1 MIRRFAA
8 LALTLIVATLVVSA
22 GENSSPLRPTALA
35 LGFSLIAA
43 AITGE
48 LLERVRLPRVT
59 GYLLFGMICGPY
71 LANIITRPMARDLQ
85 LINGLAVVLIAFIAG
100 LEMNFRR
107 LRPRLRAM
115 LELGGV
121 TIVVMYSVLFAAF
134 WVGWPWLGIAPELT
148 GLQRLTVVLLLTT
161 VVASFSP
168 TVTIALIAESRASGP
183 LSELTLAVVILAD
196 LVLILFFTL
205 AMQAVAYA
213 FGGTQ
218 EVGLFASLSWEIFG
232 SFAFGAVAGSLF
244 AFYLRHIGREVPV
257 ALLGLCAAIAGIGAQ
272 LHLEPLLAALAAGLV
287 VENVAPPRGDL
298 LKDAVERGA
307 LPVLVVFFA
316 AAGASLQLDAL
327 ATIGGVAL
335 AVSALRLV
343 LIWLACLAGSRYAR
357 VDPDIGGV
365 VWMGLISQ
373 AGVTLGLTM
382 IVAAEY
388 PTWGATMQTLL
399 VALIAIHQL
408 IGPVLFRAALSRTGE
423 IGGMD
428 AMLPPERDV
437 DVETEPL
444 HAD

>member
-1 MIRRFAA
+1 MIRRLAA
-8 LALTLIVATLVVSA
+8 LVLTLTIAALVVSIGDSVA
-22 GENSSPLRPTALA
+22 PLRFTALA

-48 LLERVRLPRVT
+48 LLERLRLPRVT
-59 GYLLFGMICGPY
+59 GYLLFGMVCGPY

-121 TIVVMYSVLFAAF
+121 TIISMYVVLFVVF
-134 WVGWPWLGIAPELT
+134 WLSWPWLGIAPELT
-148 GLQRLTVVLLLTT
+148 GLQRLTLVLLLTT
-161 VVASFSP
+161 IVASFSP

-196 LVLILFFTL
+196 LLLILFFTL

-213 FGGTQ
+213 FGGAQ
-218 EVGLFASLSWEIFG
+218 EIGLFASLSWEIFG

-257 ALLGLCAAIAGIGAQ
+257 ALLGLCALIAGVGAQ

-298 LKDAVERGA
+298 LKSAVERGA

-335 AVSALRLV
+335 GVSALRML
-343 LIWLACLAGSRYAR
+343 LIWLASRAGSRYAR
-357 VDPDIGGV
+357 VDPEIGGM

-388 PTWGATMQTLL
+388 PTWGATMQTLM

-408 IGPVLFRAALSRTGE
+408 IGPVLFRAALGRAGE
-423 IGGMD
+423 IGKMNGD
-428 AMLPPERDV
+428 LAVESEERLA
-437 DVETEPL
+437 EPL